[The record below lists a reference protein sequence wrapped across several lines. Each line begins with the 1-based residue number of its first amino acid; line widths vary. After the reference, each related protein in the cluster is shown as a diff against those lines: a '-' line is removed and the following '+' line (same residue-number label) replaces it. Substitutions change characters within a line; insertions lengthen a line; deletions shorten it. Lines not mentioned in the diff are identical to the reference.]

1 MEWKNKLL
9 ESFMEL
15 TMGNELKVN
24 ISSIKSGYLLCLILE
39 SLQQR
44 NIYAD
49 NIQEFQNLLLS
60 LDNFN

>member
-1 MEWKNKLL
+1 MNLI
-9 ESFMEL
+9 
-15 TMGNELKVN
+15 MGNELKVN
-24 ISSIKSGYLLCLILE
+24 ISSIKSGYILCLILE